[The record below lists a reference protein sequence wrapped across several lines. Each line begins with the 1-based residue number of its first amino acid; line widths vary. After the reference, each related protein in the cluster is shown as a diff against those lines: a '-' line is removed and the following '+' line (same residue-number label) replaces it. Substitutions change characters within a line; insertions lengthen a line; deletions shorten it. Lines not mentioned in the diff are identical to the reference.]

1 MNLGDK
7 SMEQEE
13 VQNPKLVNRIEDIK
27 KNYTVKNEKIFY
39 EELENSK
46 LLLPVN
52 LDSKNKISI
61 IKIEDSVGND
71 YLPAFTDWDNLRLG
85 EESNAV
91 VFTIYD
97 YLKITKEDL
106 SINGIVINPYS
117 QNLVLNK
124 DNLEFIQLNSGNIKK
139 NEKVSIGIPAEYPTF
154 FVDKCKQNFKKET
167 KIKKAFLLQM
177 VRENFKKSFLL
188 VIDSEDDDQVLPDA
202 SNNLHRYLRKE
213 DILDVVSFNSDFG
226 RNVTK
231 EYSPFYEK

>member
-7 SMEQEE
+7 RMEE
-13 VQNPKLVNRIEDIK
+13 VQNPELVARIEGIK
-27 KNYTVKNEKIFY
+27 KNYTGKNEQFFY

-52 LDSKNKISI
+52 LDYRNKISI

-85 EESNAV
+85 KESHAV

-97 YLKITKEDL
+97 YLKIIQEDL
-106 SINGIVINPYS
+106 SVTGIVINPYS

-124 DNLEFIQLNSGNIKK
+124 DNLEFIQSNSGNIKE
-139 NEKVSIGIPAEYPTF
+139 NEQVSIGLPAEYPEF
-154 FVDKCKQNFKKET
+154 FVDKCKIIFGKET
-167 KIKKAFLLQM
+167 KISKAFLLQM
-177 VRENFKKSFLL
+177 VRENLQKSFLL
-188 VIDSEDDDQVLPDA
+188 IIDSENDDEILPYV
-202 SNNLHRYLRKE
+202 NKKIQRYLRKE
-213 DILDVVSFNSDFG
+213 DILDTISFNSDFG
-226 RNVTK
+226 RNVTQ